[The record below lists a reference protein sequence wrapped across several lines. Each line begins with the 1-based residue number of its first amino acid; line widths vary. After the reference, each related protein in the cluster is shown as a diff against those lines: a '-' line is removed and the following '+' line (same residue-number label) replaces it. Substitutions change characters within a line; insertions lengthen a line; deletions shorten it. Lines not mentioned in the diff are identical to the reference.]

1 MTTSETTPD
10 AATVD
15 TPDTSEGTAVE
26 GNLVNNNNDTPSNLD
41 HDDSNVSEDSA
52 SNESTDDE
60 NEAIKEAVYIPNE
73 LLCYMQNKTQVCTQD
88 FLVQV
93 CCDFYC
99 EECHLRGKSTALQAC
114 KNKRAYD

>member
-26 GNLVNNNNDTPSNLD
+26 GNQVNNNNDTPSNLD
-41 HDDSNVSEDSA
+41 HDDSNVSENSA

-60 NEAIKEAVYIPNE
+60 NEAIKEAVYVAT
-73 LLCYMQNKTQVCTQD
+73 LLHAEQNASVHSG
-88 FLVQV
+88 LPGASM
-93 CCDFYC
+93 
-99 EECHLRGKSTALQAC
+99 L
-114 KNKRAYD
+114 